1 MKEVEEENNNI
12 KINEKQ
18 KEYLRIFSKK
28 IEEIISEFK
37 NRKKYKTKINE
48 EDNLK
53 KIDFKE
59 YDDFFKEIER
69 QKNIIKEY
77 KLKLNNDEKYVEMIE
92 KKDELKYLKEDLKG
106 KKKEYLYLIE
116 TNKQLEKFNN
126 TYLNDEIKYYKD
138 EVEKLRKDI
147 FAKNK
152 EYIDYN
158 EKLKDLRKEIDE
170 IERTNSLI
178 KDNIEFTR
186 WKINND
192 TKNKKLA
199 NNTKNESLE
208 SYEKKIIIEKASH
221 KLQKENLEKNY
232 NEINK
237 KKQKIENEVKELEN
251 ELSKYKDEEKINSR
265 KLKEI
270 IKIENKIKLNT
281 IKEKNRKANIKKEQ
295 IKQKWLTSKKMENL
309 MAESLKNNFSY
320 RNNYLQLLEDDKK
333 QINIKRTKPGLN
345 IAKNKMVKSNSS
357 INVLI
362 SKREEIKKKKEKEK
376 EEFMSNLDKEL
387 KKHEEQKGEV
397 IQEIKSLKE
406 EIEKSLNSDG
416 INDKFIDNMKKE

>member
-147 FAKNK
+147 SAKNK

-251 ELSKYKDEEKINSR
+251 ELSKYKYDEKINSR

-357 INVLI
+357 INVLT